1 MNKEISENNTI
12 YSQLNYKFEEL
23 KAQIASLQQE
33 ENNDSVEFSPDNNIQ
48 TQDLKTKLLNE
59 ENSGLFLVVMEKHKI
74 LKNFCS
80 FMVENDKQLKKLINK
95 MMETKKI
102 KVKKGTRFDLIN
114 LEDTKPTFYNTEQN
128 MTTINQ
134 ISDWNSNES
143 N

>member
-1 MNKEISENNTI
+1 M
-12 YSQLNYKFEEL
+12 EEL
-23 KAQIASLQQE
+23 KTQIACIKQE
-33 ENNDSVEFSPDNNIQ
+33 EITNSIEFSPDFTIQ
-48 TQDLKTKLLNE
+48 AQDLKTKLLNE
-59 ENSGLFLVVMEKHKI
+59 ENSGLFFVVMEKHKI

-114 LEDTKPTFYNTEQN
+114 LEETKLTFYNTEQN